1 MTIKKDFIKSV
12 WKYMLI
18 HCLVLTIET
27 FYHLEDYK
35 IKLTWTE
42 WNTGELCWVVG
53 VPATEW

>member
-1 MTIKKDFIKSV
+1 MKINAYS
-12 WKYMLI
+12 L
-18 HCLVLTIET
+18 CLVLTIET
-27 FYHLEDYK
+27 CYHLEDYK